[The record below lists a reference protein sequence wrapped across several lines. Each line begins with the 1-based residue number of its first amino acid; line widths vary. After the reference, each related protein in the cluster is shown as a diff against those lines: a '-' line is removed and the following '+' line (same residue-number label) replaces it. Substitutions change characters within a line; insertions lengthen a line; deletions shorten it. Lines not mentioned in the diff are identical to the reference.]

1 MSKDPSTEGCLYKL
15 VTCALMRQTKTERT
29 VMKITTVVDVK
40 TLNSL
45 NEEEKL
51 EAFAKIN
58 SKDLETLI
66 HYAQVE
72 LQERA
77 LVEQAYEDD
86 LLGKQTAEE
95 RRQWL

>member
-1 MSKDPSTEGCLYKL
+1 
-15 VTCALMRQTKTERT
+15 
-29 VMKITTVVDVK
+29 MKITTVVDVK

-45 NEEEKL
+45 NEDEKI

-72 LQERA
+72 LQERQ
-77 LVEQAYEDD
+77 LVEDAYEDN